1 MNGHRVVAALATA
14 LLSAGCFVGGP
25 GDSPAEAAG
34 TTTTAPPSAPP
45 TTTLPATTSSTATTP
60 TPTATTPTTTTP
72 TTTTPT
78 TTATASPAQV
88 LASAIF
94 AAAGQRALDWRQ
106 TVTEGVDSYTQMTQA
121 GRRDGTSA
129 ITVRVGKVVLRLN
142 WALIGKTVYFTGN
155 ANALSGALGFTPSA
169 AKQEAGK
176 WISVTAAAGDL
187 FSELSSYLTVSS
199 ITTSLD
205 LVGEMTLLPATTVR
219 GQAVL
224 GIQGIRL
231 SEEEKVTETIY
242 VRATGA
248 PLPVELRQ
256 TGQGATGYTY
266 FGPWGQ
272 PPRAKAPQGALK
284 LSKTWLASS

>member
-1 MNGHRVVAALATA
+1 MFCGRSRGQPSRGRRDHDHGPPVGPAHHDFAGHHVLHGHDAHAH
-14 LLSAGCFVGGP
+14 GNH
-25 GDSPAEAAG
+25 
-34 TTTTAPPSAPP
+34 
-45 TTTLPATTSSTATTP
+45 
-60 TPTATTPTTTTP
+60 PTTTTP

-155 ANALSGALGFTPSA
+155 ANALSGALGFTPTA

-205 LVGEMTLLPATTVR
+205 LVGEMTFLPATTVR

-231 SEEEKVTETIY
+231 SEEEKVDRDDLRKGHGRTTAGRAEPNRAGRHGLY
-242 VRATGA
+242 VLRSLGATSQGQSATGRA
-248 PLPVELRQ
+248 EAVEDMV
-256 TGQGATGYTY
+256 G
-266 FGPWGQ
+266 
-272 PPRAKAPQGALK
+272 
-284 LSKTWLASS
+284 